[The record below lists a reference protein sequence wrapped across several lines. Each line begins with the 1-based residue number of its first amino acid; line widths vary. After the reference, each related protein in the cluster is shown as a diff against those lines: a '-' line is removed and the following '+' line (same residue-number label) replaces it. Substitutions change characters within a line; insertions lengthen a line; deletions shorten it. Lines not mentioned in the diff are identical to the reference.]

1 MRARKIGPAVAK
13 RVQALVLAP
22 PQVRI
27 QTAVCLRHIAQHD
40 YPDHWPTLLP
50 GLIACIQSLNP
61 TQIYGGLLGLRSLVE
76 KYEFKPRDQGREP
89 LEQIVQ
95 VLSHAR
101 CCKRT
106 PFRKTEGAREKG
118 SDAAREQGSSGGRR
132 FAYVIP
138 VSQRGQPSWA
148 GTGPLLPVYA
158 AVALDGCG
166 AYLCGANA
174 CAPGHVPHSAQ
185 ATDSTTSAHGL
196 GLWRD
201 AEAHSQDLLVLH
213 SVRDFGVCSKRS
225 GLLAVDVRL

>member
-1 MRARKIGPAVAK
+1 M
-13 RVQALVLAP
+13 QALVLAP

-50 GLIACIQSLNP
+50 GLIACIQSPNP

-89 LEQIVQ
+89 LDQIVQ

-118 SDAAREQGSSGGRR
+118 SDAARELGREAICIR
-132 FAYVIP
+132 DSRLAK
-138 VSQRGQPSWA
+138 
-148 GTGPLLPVYA
+148 GTAQLGRDGTA
-158 AVALDGCG
+158 ASCVRCCG
-166 AYLCGANA
+166 ARRMWRI
-174 CAPGHVPHSAQ
+174 S
-185 ATDSTTSAHGL
+185 
-196 GLWRD
+196 LWR
-201 AEAHSQDLLVLH
+201 EC
-213 SVRDFGVCSKRS
+213 VRSRS
-225 GLLAVDVRL
+225 RSPFCTSY